1 MVTRAIG
8 LLALAAAARAQE
20 YAGSK
25 SCAGCHRQIY
35 DHWVTTPMGRA
46 LTPASQ
52 HLALGGGVVTSD
64 GFKREF
70 TVTIEDGRL
79 VQTESGAE
87 FRSSHPLAYAIGS
100 GVNGFSFLVQ
110 RGDHLFQA
118 PLSYY
123 TRTRQW
129 ALSPGYEFADYG
141 FNRPIAAGCI
151 ACHSGQ
157 PQPVPQRNGQFRDPP
172 FAELAIGCENCHG
185 PGRSHVQ
192 RKAPIVN
199 PAKLTRALAD
209 DICMNCHQ
217 GGDTRIPLPGKTE
230 LDFHPGRPL
239 SETIAIFKIPRQ
251 RGAADSD
258 LLEHH
263 ESLRLS
269 ACFRGSNGRMS
280 CQSCHNP
287 HATSTDYR
295 AKCLTCHA
303 KPFAAATHPARDRDC
318 VTCHMPKRELQVIA
332 HSALT
337 NHRIVRTLAQG
348 LPDAAFPQTDLV
360 LFNPGRPLPV
370 ITRMRAYGQ
379 LMEQQPAYRER
390 FDALLTE
397 SARAYPSDPLVL
409 AALGRKALRAQQNDE
424 AITLLKKA
432 IAAGSE
438 SASTFE
444 DLGEALARSGA
455 LDASAAMLQRGIELA
470 PFAPTLRKSLAL
482 RFVKLQRF
490 AEARKTLEDYVAL
503 FPEDDFVRRLLK
515 QVTAPSR

>member
-1 MVTRAIG
+1 MAS
-8 LLALAAAARAQE
+8 LAFTAALCAQE

-25 SCAGCHRQIY
+25 SCAGCHKQIY
-35 DHWVTTPMGRA
+35 DHWATTPMGRA

-52 HLALGGGVVTSD
+52 HLALGGGTLVSD
-64 GFKREF
+64 VLKREF
-70 TVTIEDGRL
+70 QVTVEEGRL
-79 VQTESGAE
+79 VQTETGAD

-123 TRTRQW
+123 SRTKQW

-141 FNRPIAAGCI
+141 FNRPIATGCI

-157 PQPVPQRNGQFRDPP
+157 PQPVPGRNGQFRDPA
-172 FAELAIGCENCHG
+172 FRELAIGCENCHG
-185 PGRSHVQ
+185 PGRTHVE

-199 PAKLTRALAD
+199 PAKLAPALAD

-230 LDFHPGRPL
+230 LDFRPGRPL
-239 SETIAIFKIPRQ
+239 SETIAIFKLPRQ

-263 ESLRLS
+263 ESMRLS
-269 ACFRGSNGRMS
+269 ACFGGSSGRLS

-287 HATSTDYR
+287 HASTTDYR
-295 AKCLTCHA
+295 AKCLTCHT
-303 KPFAAATHPARDRDC
+303 KPLATATHPARSSDC
-318 VTCHMPKRELQVIA
+318 VTCHMPKREVGVIA

-337 NHRIVRTLAQG
+337 NHRIVRTPGQA
-348 LPDAAFPQTDLV
+348 LPDGAFVKTDLA
-360 LFNPGRPLPV
+360 LLNPGRPLPV

-390 FDALLTE
+390 FDALLAE
-397 SARAYPSDPLVL
+397 SARAYPADPLVL
-409 AALGRKALRAQQNDE
+409 ATLGRKALRDQRE
-424 AITLLKKA
+424 ADAVNYLKRA

-444 DLGEALARSGA
+444 DLGEALSRQGDLEGSLATLR
-455 LDASAAMLQRGIELA
+455 RGIELA
-470 PFAPTLRKSLAL
+470 PFAPALRKSLAL
-482 RFVKLQRF
+482 RYVKLERF
-490 AEARKTLEDYVAL
+490 ADAQKTLEEYVAL
-503 FPEDDFVRRLLK
+503 FPEDDFIRRLLK
-515 QVTAPSR
+515 QVTPPNR

>member
-1 MVTRAIG
+1 
-8 LLALAAAARAQE
+8 
-20 YAGSK
+20 
-25 SCAGCHRQIY
+25 
-35 DHWVTTPMGRA
+35 MGRA

-52 HLALGGGVVTSD
+52 HLALGGGTFVSD
-64 GFKREF
+64 ALKREF
-70 TVTIEDGRL
+70 SVTVEDGRL
-79 VQTESGAE
+79 VQTEASAD

-123 TRTRQW
+123 SRTKQW

-141 FNRPIAAGCI
+141 FNRPIATGCI

-157 PQPVPQRNGQFRDPP
+157 PQPVPGRNGQFRDPA
-172 FAELAIGCENCHG
+172 FREMAISCENCHG
-185 PGRSHVQ
+185 PGRAHAQ

-199 PAKLTRALAD
+199 PAKLAPALAD

-230 LDFHPGRPL
+230 LDFRPGRPL

-263 ESLRLS
+263 ESMRLS
-269 ACFRGSNGRMS
+269 ACFRGSSGRMS

-287 HATSTDYR
+287 HAAATDYR
-295 AKCLTCHA
+295 AKCLTCHS
-303 KPFAAATHPARDRDC
+303 KPFAATHPARDSDC
-318 VTCHMPKRELQVIA
+318 VSCHMPKRELQVIA

-337 NHRIVRTLAQG
+337 NHRIVRTPAQG

-370 ITRMRAYGQ
+370 ITHMRAYGQ

-390 FDALLTE
+390 FEALLAE
-397 SARAYPSDPLVL
+397 SARSHAGDPLVL
-409 AALGRKALRAQQNDE
+409 AALGRKALRAGHNEE
-424 AITLLKKA
+424 AIVQLKKS

-438 SASTFE
+438 VASTFE
-444 DLGEALARSGA
+444 DLGEALARAGQ
-455 LDASAAMLQRGIELA
+455 LDASVATLQRGIELA

-482 RFVKLQRF
+482 RYVKLQRF
-490 AEARKTLEDYVAL
+490 AEAQKALEDYMVL

-515 QVTAPSR
+515 QATGAVR